1 MTWKIVF
8 TNEAAKD
15 KRKLEQHP
23 LMLKKTKLLL
33 SLMQENTFTLLYEK
47 LIGNFSG
54 CYSRRIN
61 VQHRLIYQVYK
72 NEKIIKIL
80 SMWDHYE

>member
-8 TNEAAKD
+8 TNEAVKD
-15 KRKLEQHP
+15 TRKLERHP
-23 LMLKKTKLLL
+23 LMLKKTKVLLT
-33 SLMQENTFTLLYEK
+33 LMQENPFTLPYEK
-47 LIGNFSG
+47 LIENFSS